1 MENKRNIQFDLSKF
15 EKIEDIIF
23 LDEPILSH
31 LKYNEKD
38 FLLYLVDTDNS
49 FDYFLL
55 TEVNEDI
62 IFQYLTNQ
70 ISLLNLIKENK
81 NFQYIIT
88 QDFNAN
94 TIDISVTQADFIDDN
109 YLPDEES
116 FLNYSP
122 TEESYYYNFITAYKA
137 NSYTISLREHAFY
150 LKFSSTN
157 SKYAETIGLNELTNE
172 LLVNLSTSFKS
183 FLKADFF
190 QRFKN
195 IKTDSTKLQNTF
207 RKLLPDLDFRMVD
220 LKFGSFEVGLA
231 VDQLMKSSI
240 EDKDIKEWSI
250 DVGMKYKTLV
260 LDEDYD
266 DKTVEEIVSSY
277 DEEDRRKIFAPI
289 FNITENPNFNLQ
301 IKESKKA
308 KYSTVKIR
316 DKKVIQRIIPNKIE
330 TLAIEEE
337 KDFEIVQFTTVVDK
351 NLISKPI
358 KLENTLF
365 SSFNATDVI
374 ITNKDFEK
382 FGYNLEYEV
391 SIPAQISTNKKVV
404 VLTAKFKDEVF
415 EVDDNTGKIEDLTRK
430 LIMKIYEFI
439 VNSVD

>member
-1 MENKRNIQFDLSKF
+1 MENKRSNVPIDLSKF

-31 LKYNEKD
+31 LKYNDKD

-55 TEVNEDI
+55 IEINEDT

-94 TIDISVTQADFIDDN
+94 VIDIAVTQADFINDN
-109 YLPDEES
+109 YLPDAES

-122 TEESYYYNFITAYKA
+122 SEDSYYYNFITAHKA

-172 LLVNLSTSFKS
+172 LLLNLSNSFES

-190 QRFKN
+190 QRFKT
-195 IKTDSTKLQNTF
+195 IKTDSKKLQSTF

-250 DVGMKYKTLV
+250 EVGTKYKNLV

-308 KYSTVKIR
+308 QYSTVKIR

-330 TLAIEEE
+330 NLAIEE

-351 NLISKPI
+351 NLTSKTI

-365 SSFNATDVI
+365 SSTDATGVT

-382 FGYNLEYEV
+382 FGYNLEYAV

-404 VLTAKFKDEVF
+404 VLTAQFKGEVF
-415 EVDDNTGKIEDLTRK
+415 EADDNSGKIEDLTKK

-439 VNSVD
+439 VNNVD